1 MLWGEY
7 GESYQHMVRAQG
19 RCFRIVRGWCT
30 LTEIMKKVVT
40 IGGGTGTFTVL
51 SGLKKYPLQLSAIV
65 TMMDDGGSSGVLR
78 DEFGVL
84 PPGDLRQCLVALSE
98 GGPTMRK
105 LFNHRY
111 DRGDLSGHNFGN
123 IFISTLEQVT
133 GNLDKALEMVGDIL
147 KIRGR
152 VIPVTLTKS
161 QLVAE
166 LANGKSLQGEHQLS
180 SYQLVSKF
188 GIRKMYLEP
197 KARANP
203 KALEAIREADMIIVG
218 PGNFYSSI
226 VPNFLVNGI
235 GAALARSKAKK
246 IYVANLMNKHGHTDD
261 FTVSDYVEAL
271 ERIIGKTGVFDTVI
285 YNTKMPAA
293 KLVRKYADEGEP
305 VLFRFAKKDRR
316 SYIGAD
322 LLADG
327 IAKTAKK
334 DMLRRT
340 LIRHDPDKLART
352 IASL

>member
-1 MLWGEY
+1 
-7 GESYQHMVRAQG
+7 
-19 RCFRIVRGWCT
+19 
-30 LTEIMKKVVT
+30 MKKVVT

-51 SGLKKYPLQLSAIV
+51 SGLKKYPLELSAIV

-98 GGPTMRK
+98 GAYTMRK

-111 DRGDLSGHNFGN
+111 DRGDLAGHNFGN

-133 GNLDKALEMVGDIL
+133 GSLDKALDMVGQIL

-161 QLVAE
+161 RLVTE
-166 LANGKSLQGEHQLS
+166 LSNGKYLQGENQLAL
-180 SYQLVSKF
+180 YQLVSKF
-188 GIRKMYLEP
+188 GIRKMSLEP
-197 KARANP
+197 KAKANP
-203 KALEAIREADMIIVG
+203 KALEAIRNADVIIVG

-235 GAALARSKAKK
+235 GAALARSKARKVF
-246 IYVANLMNKHGHTDD
+246 IANLMNRHGHTDD
-261 FTVSDYVEAL
+261 FTVSDYVETL
-271 ERIIGKTGVFDTVI
+271 ERIIGKKGIFDTVI
-285 YNTKMPAA
+285 YNTKMPAP
-293 KLVRKYADEGEP
+293 KLVRKYSDEGEP
-305 VLFRFAKKDRR
+305 VLFVPPKKDKRV
-316 SYIGAD
+316 YKGAD
-322 LLADG
+322 ILADG

-340 LIRHDPDKLART
+340 LIRHDADKLARIIT
-352 IASL
+352 SL